1 MHSTFHVL
9 EKMKF
14 QKDTCTIEIKHIIQ
28 VNFVPPVVAVAV
40 PVSFG
45 QNPSG
50 SLGLSF
56 GA

>member
-1 MHSTFHVL
+1 M
-9 EKMKF
+9 EKMSKLSAN
-14 QKDTCTIEIKHIIQ
+14 TIEKKHIIQ
-28 VNFVPPVVAVAV
+28 VHFVPPVVAVTV

>member
-14 QKDTCTIEIKHIIQ
+14 QKDTCTIEMKHIIL